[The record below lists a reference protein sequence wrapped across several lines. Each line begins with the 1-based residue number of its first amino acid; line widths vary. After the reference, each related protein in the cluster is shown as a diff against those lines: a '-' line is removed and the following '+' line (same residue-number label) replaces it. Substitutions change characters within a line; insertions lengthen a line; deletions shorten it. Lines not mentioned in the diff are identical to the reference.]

1 MRSGFYQNLCGTV
14 FDGERPSYEVQLA
27 SVGKDVI
34 SFGRQSDCDIVLT
47 SEYASRIHGCIYMQD
62 GK

>member
-1 MRSGFYQNLCGTV
+1 MSSGFYQNLCVTV

-34 SFGRQSDCDIVLT
+34 SLEGSQIVIL
-47 SEYASRIHGCIYMQD
+47 C
-62 GK
+62 